1 MFKHE
6 LYKTSWDDVIYIENR
21 NDVSNYFLHKSSVLY
36 YKDIP
41 KQNIRINKKG
51 LQSPWIARGTKK
63 SLKRKQKLYVKFLK
77 NRNSKNEIEYGNYKK
92 LFESIKKW
100 AKKNYFLSLVLK
112 HKNNIKKPG
121 MLLKK
126 QQGKRDITSKKFFQK
141 KSY

>member
-92 LFESIKKW
+92 LFESIKKC

-112 HKNNIKKPG
+112 HKNNI
-121 MLLKK
+121 
-126 QQGKRDITSKKFFQK
+126 
-141 KSY
+141 